1 MDRQI
6 ARRTALF
13 AIFALTTAL
22 LFAPGCGSV
31 AQLMYVIKGYKVK
44 AVYSGLKRSRV
55 AVVVVS
61 DATSYGPDSL
71 TRVVG
76 RALGARL
83 AGNVDGIKVIPQNKI
98 ENWKDTHGWNE
109 LDYIALGEGVGAD
122 KVLAIEMDSYSIH
135 EGKTMYKGRAM
146 LTTSVYD
153 LENGGQIV
161 FTQGPAEYQFPKSH
175 GRPAIS
181 TDPQKF
187 EAAYISQLVENI
199 GRNFYDHE
207 KVETFAEDAIEFSY

>member
-1 MDRQI
+1 MDGQRQVRII
-6 ARRTALF
+6 AAALIALA
-13 AIFALTTAL
+13 AIGISLS
-22 LFAPGCGSV
+22 GCGTV

-44 AVYSGLKRSRV
+44 AVYDGLEKSRV

-76 RALGARL
+76 RALGNRL
-83 AGNVDGIKVIPQNKI
+83 SQNLGNIKIIPQHRI

-109 LDYIALGEGVGAD
+109 LDYIALGKGVGAD
-122 KVLAIEMDSYSIH
+122 KVLAVEMDSYSIH
-135 EGKTMYKGRAM
+135 EGTTMYKGRAT

-153 LENGGQIV
+153 LENDGQVV
-161 FTQGPAEYQFPKSH
+161 FSQGPAEYQFPKSH

-181 TDPQKF
+181 TDAQKF
-187 EAAYISQLVENI
+187 EAAYLSQLVENI
-199 GRNFYDHE
+199 GRNFYDHD
-207 KVETFAEDAIEFSY
+207 KVETYAEDAIEFSY